1 MLDQSSIKVRI
12 PVHDHHYKYAILLL
26 VLHYWF
32 CIIEFEID
40 EFIISEI
47 LLFDFEHEYV
57 MSIYM
62 YQRLMAWLYGY
73 DISELIIMQD
83 RIDWWNQYIMIK
95 WKERDIW
102 YGLALSCGTAGQELM
117 PGTARQELMPGTAP
131 TGLQVDQPARSSCL
145 GQPARSLCLGQPLTG
160 FGTWDSRSGA
170 HPGTVLK
177 DFLSGFDPDDDW
189 GIDLDSPEPEGNC

>member
-1 MLDQSSIKVRI
+1 MITI
-12 PVHDHHYKYAILLL
+12 IYAILLL
-26 VLHYWF
+26 VLHRWF
-32 CIIEFEID
+32 CIIGFEID

-83 RIDWWNQYIMIK
+83 RIDWWNQHIMIK

-131 TGLQVDQPARSSCL
+131 TGLQVDQPAKSSCL
-145 GQPARSLCLGQPLTG
+145 DSPPGAYAWDSLSRAFVRGTAGQELILGQPWKA
-160 FGTWDSRSGA
+160 FYVEIDS
-170 HPGTVLK
+170 
-177 DFLSGFDPDDDW
+177 DDDW
-189 GIDLDSPEPEGNC
+189 GIDLDSPEPERKC

>member
-1 MLDQSSIKVRI
+1 MDQSPVKVRI
-12 PVHDHHYKYAILLL
+12 SVHDHYYIYAILLL

-32 CIIEFEID
+32 YIVGFEID

-83 RIDWWNQYIMIK
+83 RIDWWNQHIMIK

-102 YGLALSCGTAGQELM
+102 YGLALSCGTADQELM

-131 TGLQVDQPARSSCL
+131 TGLQVDQPARSSYL

-160 FGTWDSRSGA
+160 FGTWDSRPGA

-177 DFLSGFDPDDDW
+177 DFLNGFDPDDDW